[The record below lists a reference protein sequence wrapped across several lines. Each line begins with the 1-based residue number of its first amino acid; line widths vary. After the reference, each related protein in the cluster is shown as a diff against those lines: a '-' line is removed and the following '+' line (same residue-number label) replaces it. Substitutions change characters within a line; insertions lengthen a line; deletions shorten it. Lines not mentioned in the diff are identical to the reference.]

1 MDVKKELQIF
11 KAEFDKELASVLDEG
26 IAEVKKHDQFVAKAL
41 IYFKKT
47 ILAGGK
53 RVRPIMMQYG
63 YLAAGGKKRK
73 EIMRSAIGIEMIH
86 AFLLMHD
93 DIIDRDDLRH
103 SELTM
108 HAHYRTYGEK
118 FLSKKEAEHFGIS
131 VGIIIGDL
139 VYSMGNRA
147 FFASNFS
154 PKNIIRALTRSQ
166 EIVGMTGIGEMQ
178 DVYMEYRG
186 KASEKA
192 ILTMYENK
200 TARYTFEGP
209 LHLGAILADG
219 SEVLMKKMSAFA
231 VPLGIAFQIQDDILG
246 IFGDEKKLGKPVGSD
261 IEEGKLTLLAIV
273 AKRRATG
280 EDQRDFRRLLGKK
293 AIIQKDVDRFQEIL
307 ITSGT
312 LAYVQKMMHENLDVA
327 RIQIEKAHF
336 PQKSKI
342 FFVGLVDYLAQR
354 SH

>member
-1 MDVKKELQIF
+1 MDVKQELQSF
-11 KAEFDKELASVLDEG
+11 KKEFDRELATVLDEG
-26 IAEVKKHDQFVAKAL
+26 IAEVKKHDQFVANAL

-73 EIMRSAIGIEMIH
+73 EILRSAIGIEMIH

-103 SELTM
+103 GELTM
-108 HAHYRTYGEK
+108 HAHYRAYGEK
-118 FLSKKEAEHFGIS
+118 FLSKKEADHFGMS

-147 FFASNFS
+147 FFASHFS
-154 PKNIIRALTRSQ
+154 PENIIRALTRSQ

-192 ILTMYENK
+192 ILLMYENK

-209 LHLGAILADG
+209 LHLGAILAGG
-219 SEVLMKKMSAFA
+219 SDVLMKKMSAFS

-261 IEEGKLTLLAIV
+261 IAEGKLTLLAII
-273 AKRRATG
+273 ARRRAKG
-280 EDQRDFRRLLGKK
+280 KDKKDFEKLLGKK
-293 AIIQKDVDRFQEIL
+293 NITKKDIERFQEIL
-307 ITSGT
+307 KVSGALT
-312 LAYVQKMMHENLDVA
+312 YVKEMMSKNLDRA
-327 RIQIEKAHF
+327 RFEIKKAQFPDRSSHF
-336 PQKSKI
+336 
-342 FFVGLVDYLAQR
+342 FMGLVDHLAER

>member
-1 MDVKKELQIF
+1 MDVKQELQHF
-11 KAEFDKELASVLDEG
+11 KNEFDQELASVLDEG
-26 IAEVKKHDQFVAKAL
+26 IAEVKKHDHFVAETL
-41 IYFKKT
+41 MYFKKT

-73 EIMRSAIGIEMIH
+73 EIMRSSIGIEMIH

-93 DIIDRDDLRH
+93 DIIDRDDMRH
-103 SELTM
+103 GELTM
-108 HAHYRTYGEK
+108 HAKYRKYGEK
-118 FLSKKEAEHFGIS
+118 FLSQEEAKHFGVS

-154 PKNIIRALTRSQ
+154 PENIIRALTRSQ

-178 DVYMEYRG
+178 DIYMEYRD

-192 ILTMYENK
+192 ILSMYENK

-209 LHLGAILADG
+209 LHLGAILAGG
-219 SEVLMKKMSAFA
+219 SDALMEKMTAFS

-261 IEEGKLTLLAIV
+261 IGEGKLTLLAIV
-273 AKRRATG
+273 ARRRAKG
-280 EDQRDFRRLLGKK
+280 KDKKDFERLLGKK
-293 AIIQKDVDRFQEIL
+293 NITKKDIERFQEIL
-307 ITSGT
+307 RVSGA
-312 LAYVQKMMHENLDVA
+312 LAYVQKMMHKNLNIA
-327 RIQIEKAHF
+327 REEIANAQF
-336 PQKSKI
+336 PHRSTA
-342 FFVGLVDYLAQR
+342 FFVGIIDHLAER